1 MLKLLYNT
9 LKSAEDYLKFW
20 KVQIIGLDFIFY
32 KNFYLMFCNKVSE
45 VLFSTN
51 YQNQENRSKFVE
63 TQSLNLPD
71 QTKHTS

>member
-1 MLKLLYNT
+1 
-9 LKSAEDYLKFW
+9 
-20 KVQIIGLDFIFY
+20 
-32 KNFYLMFCNKVSE
+32 MFCNKVSE

-71 QTKHTS
+71 QTYILISPFYTTTASKSIINYSWQGLCMCE